1 MQLDEFVK
9 SSLVQIA
16 KGVKDAQEEVEAL
29 GGAVNPTQFIMSGY
43 SKPDKEKIEFDVAL
57 VVQDSTSSEVGGKLS
72 VASVFG
78 MSGKHSGNDSY
89 QQTSRVKFNVHVALP
104 CTGKID

>member
-9 SSLVQIA
+9 TSIVQIA
-16 KGVKDAQEEVEAL
+16 KGVKDAQEEVRAF
-29 GGAVNPTQFIMSGY
+29 GGAVNPSQYSIGGY

-72 VASVFG
+72 VASMFG

-89 QQTSRVKFNVHVALP
+89 QQTSRVKFNVHVDLP
-104 CTGKID
+104 YTGKID